1 MEVSMEP
8 RIPTVSSLLDM
19 EPITEPVSLRVLVNM
34 EDMDSVKKLL
44 GLEWEQDSWEELLLE
59 LLEPSLPWGCIT
71 DTCSTDCCMEDWG
84 TTHGTT
90 TTTITTIIVGEAVL
104 HSLIVSGVSVNVIED
119 STRDGVV
126 VPVTITPS
134 VQDQPTLIHLWPVET
149 MENVRRLTTI

>member
-1 MEVSMEP
+1 M
-8 RIPTVSSLLDM
+8 
-19 EPITEPVSLRVLVNM
+19 EPVSLRVLVNM
-34 EDMDSVKKLL
+34 EEMDSVRKLL
-44 GLEWEQDSWEELLLE
+44 DLEWELDFWEELLLE

-71 DTCSTDCCMEDWG
+71 DTCSTDCCTEDWG

-90 TTTITTIIVGEAVL
+90 TTTIITTIVGEAVL
-104 HSLIVSGVSVNVIED
+104 HSLIVSGVSVNVIEA

>member
-1 MEVSMEP
+1 
-8 RIPTVSSLLDM
+8 M

-44 GLEWEQDSWEELLLE
+44 GLEWEELLLE

-90 TTTITTIIVGEAVL
+90 TTTITTINVGEAVL
-104 HSLIVSGVSVNVIED
+104 LSLIVSGVSANVIEA

-149 MENVRRLTTI
+149 MENVRRLTTT